1 MASRH
6 DGMRPRAPGPSRT
19 RSQALIAASAVLFGT
34 VTVGGSFFHQSGFS
48 LYEIA
53 LYPLILTFLFLL
65 PVQVRGGRY
74 ALPRE
79 MLPFFAV
86 YGLIG
91 ALAELAQFGG
101 IVLGVPVA
109 TVSLLLYT
117 QPIWTS
123 LLGKL
128 LLQERITGRKRL
140 AVVLAFAGAV
150 VLIRGELG
158 IGGDVRD
165 VRDVRGIAAA
175 ALGGV
180 FVALWVIWGR
190 KSGIHQQHSV
200 TTTLGWSA
208 FSSAWLIVLWPV
220 FFALTRDR
228 ALSRLSLSFD
238 LKYGSFFAVFAL
250 IAGVLP
256 SLLLF
261 RGLQTIPASTAGIL
275 LLLEP
280 VSASLLAAL
289 FFRQSLGV
297 HTLAGGFLI
306 LLSNLLLAGE
316 T

>member
-1 MASRH
+1 MASWCNGNRS
-6 DGMRPRAPGPSRT
+6 RAQGPSRS
-19 RSQALIAASAVLFGT
+19 RSQALIAAAAVLFGT

-53 LYPLILTFLFLL
+53 LYPLILTFLLL
-65 PVQVRGGRY
+65 VPVLVRGGRY
-74 ALPRE
+74 ALRRE

-128 LLQERITGRKRL
+128 LLQERITGRKTL

-158 IGGDVRD
+158 IGGA

-175 ALGGV
+175 TLGGV

-190 KSGIHQQHSV
+190 KSGIHQRHSV

-238 LKYGSFFAVFAL
+238 VKYWSFFAVFAL

-261 RGLQTIPASTAGIL
+261 RGLQTVPASTAGIL

-280 VSASLLAAL
+280 VSASLMAAL
-289 FFRQSLGV
+289 FFRQPLGV

-306 LLSNLLLAGE
+306 LLSNFLLAGE

>member
-1 MASRH
+1 MTL
-6 DGMRPRAPGPSRT
+6 PPSGSDDLQRT
-19 RSQALIAASAVLFGT
+19 TAWRSQALIAVAAVLFGT

-53 LYPLILTFLFLL
+53 LYPLILTFLMLL
-65 PVQVRGGRY
+65 PVLVRGGRY
-74 ALPRE
+74 SLRRE

-128 LLQERITGRKRL
+128 LLQERITWRKRL
-140 AVVLAFAGAV
+140 AVVLAFGGAV

-158 IGGDVRD
+158 IGGDM
-165 VRDVRGIAAA
+165 RGIAAA
-175 ALGGV
+175 TLGGV

-200 TTTLGWSA
+200 TTT
-208 FSSAWLIVLWPV
+208 
-220 FFALTRDR
+220 
-228 ALSRLSLSFD
+228 
-238 LKYGSFFAVFAL
+238 
-250 IAGVLP
+250 
-256 SLLLF
+256 
-261 RGLQTIPASTAGIL
+261 
-275 LLLEP
+275 
-280 VSASLLAAL
+280 
-289 FFRQSLGV
+289 
-297 HTLAGGFLI
+297 
-306 LLSNLLLAGE
+306 
-316 T
+316 